1 MRLVTVGVAGSFPG
15 PASPAST
22 YLLQVSR
29 ELAAASGLTGAD
41 VRDWNVVL
49 DLGNGGLGG
58 LQRHVDPID
67 LDAVG
72 ISHLHPD
79 HCADLS
85 GLYVYLKY
93 HPERGEARTGT
104 PRHLPVLGPSDVAE
118 RVGLAYGLEP
128 GETMDGIFDFRV
140 WQPGAVV
147 RVGPF
152 EIEPFPVFHPVE
164 AYGFRVTGPSS
175 VRPGERATLTY
186 SGDTDHCE
194 AVVAASRGVEL
205 LLAEAAF
212 QEGRDDV
219 VEPGIHLT
227 GRRAGEVAAQ
237 SGAQRMLLTHLPAWS
252 DPQVALDEARE
263 VYDGPVELAQ
273 PGEAYEI

>member
-15 PASPAST
+15 PSSPAST
-22 YLLQVSR
+22 YLLQVPR

-41 VRDWNVVL
+41 ARDWNVVL
-49 DLGNGGLGG
+49 DLGNGGLGA
-58 LQRHVDPID
+58 LQRHVEPAD

-93 HPERGEARTGT
+93 HPVRGEVRTGT
-104 PRHLPVLGPSDVAE
+104 PRHLPVIGPTDVAE
-118 RVGLAYGLEP
+118 RVGAAYGLEP
-128 GETMDGIFDFRV
+128 GETMDGIYDFQV
-140 WQPGAVV
+140 WEPGTAV

-164 AYGFRVTGPSS
+164 AYGFRVTAPSS

-194 AVVAASRGVEL
+194 GVVAAARGTDL

-219 VEPGIHLT
+219 VESGIHLT
-227 GRRAGEVAAQ
+227 GRRAGEIAAQ
-237 SGAQRMLLTHLPAWS
+237 SGARRMLLTHLPAWS
-252 DPQVALDEARE
+252 DPQVALDEARG
-263 VYDGPVELAQ
+263 VYDGPVELAR
-273 PGEAYEI
+273 PDESYEI